1 MLLTTESADL
11 PLDSP
16 AADSVCRIYK
26 MSSCTLPKFLCSCQ
40 NKDFRAFPFF
50 VVHKVWALSIRDK
63 CNYWMSLPDR
73 RWFRASQRKREN
85 KKTWD
90 SKLWVDNQFDKYVPR
105 AQSQWALRGTVHHLV
120 SMMKI
125 DQTRSED
132 VQPTP
137 PVLITD
143 RNDLR
148 TKLYHTK
155 QCWGKPVSADQES
168 RVTRNR
174 KDR

>member
-1 MLLTTESADL
+1 MLLTTEPADL
-11 PLDSP
+11 PLDTP

-26 MSSCTLPKFLCSCQ
+26 MSSRTLPKFLCCCQ
-40 NKDFRAFPFF
+40 NKDFRAFPIF
-50 VVHKVWALSIRDK
+50 VVHEVWALSIRDK
-63 CNYWMSLPDR
+63 CNYWTSLPDR
-73 RWFRASQRKREN
+73 RRFRASQRKKEN

-105 AQSQWALRGTVHHLV
+105 AQSQWALRGTAHHLV
-120 SMMKI
+120 SMIKI
-125 DQTRSED
+125 GQTGSED

-143 RNDLR
+143 GNDLR

-155 QCWGKPVSADQES
+155 QCWGKPASADQES

-174 KDR
+174 KDG